1 MTLNLVFLVKQKSVT
16 WLKVIAD
23 VSRETIPG
31 IIVTE
36 THMSAYTSV
45 FKEVLKIAVLS
56 FLTPKPMVVNLH
68 RLRTAGIG
76 N

>member
-36 THMSAYTSV
+36 THMSANISV

-56 FLTPKPMVVNLH
+56 FLTSKPMVVNLH